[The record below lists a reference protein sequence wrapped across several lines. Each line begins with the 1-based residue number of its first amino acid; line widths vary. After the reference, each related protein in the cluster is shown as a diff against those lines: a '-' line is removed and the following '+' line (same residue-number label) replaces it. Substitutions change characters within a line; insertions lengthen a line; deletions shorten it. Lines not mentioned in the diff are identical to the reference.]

1 MSIRILLLQ
10 ARDLGD
16 LVREEERR
24 SFARKSGLRVEQ
36 IETHDLLAG
45 PPKTARL
52 KGFDAIMVGGSGDF
66 NVSDR
71 SLPHIGA
78 NLEFVADVAEKG
90 FPMYASC
97 FGFQM
102 LVEALGG
109 SIVYDPDR
117 MEVGTYEMTLT
128 EAGEADE
135 LMGVLPKVF
144 PAQLGHKDC
153 AERLPPG
160 VTHLA
165 SSRLNRFQAFRIP
178 GQAIWATQFHP
189 ELDARSNRQRFERY
203 LDSYAGVLSAEER
216 KEAVQRFRNSPETE
230 ALLPQFLHLVF
241 GV

>member
-1 MSIRILLLQ
+1 MPIKILLLQ
-10 ARDLGD
+10 ARDQSD

-24 SFARKSGLRVEQ
+24 SFARKSGLEVEQ
-36 IETHDLLAG
+36 IETYDLLAG
-45 PPKTARL
+45 PPKKARL
-52 KGFDAIMVGGSGDF
+52 KCFDAIMVGGSGDF
-66 NVSDR
+66 SLSDR

-78 NLEFVADVAEKG
+78 NLEFVADVAETG
-90 FPMYASC
+90 FPLYASC

-109 SIVYDPDR
+109 SIVYDLDR

-128 EAGEADE
+128 ETGEADE

-160 VTHLA
+160 VIHLA

-178 GQAIWATQFHP
+178 GQPIWATQFHP
-189 ELDARSNRQRFERY
+189 ELDALTNRQRFEHY
-203 LDSYAGVLSAEER
+203 LDGYSEVLSAEER
-216 KEAVQRFRNSPETE
+216 NEALRRFRDSPETE
-230 ALLPQFLHLVF
+230 ALLPQFLHVVF
-241 GV
+241 GL